1 MNGQSARRAKSG
13 IIETRQH
20 FERNNFTV
28 VPIIAEKMAAVLNTI
43 CFKSPEGIGT
53 PSLSGLFQPHL
64 NLQEELH
71 RKERRSYYDTF
82 EWRCFEHQTA
92 VVVKNRTISL
102 LDLQSGVE
110 SAPLSLKTSPSH
122 FLPSILPPGTIR
134 NRLESLAGLRA
145 LMKRCTIE
153 SDMVAFRI
161 LDRIEKT
168 TGFLFA
174 ETLFLIKGT
183 RKERISGLITL
194 KPLKGFHDDIFIISR
209 ALEEHFGTENRLDV
223 KSVFRL
229 LMDSAGLRVND
240 YNPKINLSLRP
251 GNPVRISA
259 AELLL
264 FTHGIMKCNEPGI
277 LGNIDTEFLH
287 DYRVALRRTRSLLSQ
302 IKGIFPPEIILRY
315 RQAFSD
321 IGKKCNTLRDCDVY
335 MLKKTAYFDTLP
347 PLLAVHLS
355 PFFGELEA
363 TRKVELKR
371 FSDFLRS
378 KTYRTMLDEWQL
390 LLKDVLSAPGT
401 ERESDPGQEESISV
415 AVKTIGKAWKKVIRH
430 GRAIPAEA
438 SDSELHA
445 LRIDCKKLRYLLEF
459 FSSLFPEKTIGPV
472 VRHLKELQENLGAF
486 VDLAVQQHALY
497 RYIDSMKTKPANPEL
512 AAALGGLIVMLHRQ
526 QEKERKAFNQTFRRF
541 DNDETETLVTEL
553 LNR

>member
-1 MNGQSARRAKSG
+1 M
-13 IIETRQH
+13 
-20 FERNNFTV
+20 

-287 DYRVALRRTRSLLSQ
+287 DYRVALRRTR
-302 IKGIFPPEIILRY
+302 
-315 RQAFSD
+315 
-321 IGKKCNTLRDCDVY
+321 
-335 MLKKTAYFDTLP
+335 
-347 PLLAVHLS
+347 
-355 PFFGELEA
+355 
-363 TRKVELKR
+363 
-371 FSDFLRS
+371 
-378 KTYRTMLDEWQL
+378 
-390 LLKDVLSAPGT
+390 
-401 ERESDPGQEESISV
+401 
-415 AVKTIGKAWKKVIRH
+415 
-430 GRAIPAEA
+430 
-438 SDSELHA
+438 
-445 LRIDCKKLRYLLEF
+445 
-459 FSSLFPEKTIGPV
+459 
-472 VRHLKELQENLGAF
+472 
-486 VDLAVQQHALY
+486 
-497 RYIDSMKTKPANPEL
+497 
-512 AAALGGLIVMLHRQ
+512 
-526 QEKERKAFNQTFRRF
+526 
-541 DNDETETLVTEL
+541 
-553 LNR
+553 